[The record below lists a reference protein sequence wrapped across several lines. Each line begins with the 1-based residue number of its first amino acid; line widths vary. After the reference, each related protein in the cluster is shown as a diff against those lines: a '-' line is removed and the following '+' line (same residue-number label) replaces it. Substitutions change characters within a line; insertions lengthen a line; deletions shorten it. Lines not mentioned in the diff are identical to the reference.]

1 MNAKSNCASN
11 EKPRVLLIIP
21 AYNEEDCI
29 LQVVRNIE
37 ASSYDYIIIN
47 DGSTDSTLQ
56 ICEENNLNFL
66 NLSRNL
72 GIGGAVQAGHKY
84 ALKNGYDVDIQ
95 VDGDGQHDI
104 SYVPRLL
111 DQIANGADLVIGSR
125 FLATTG
131 GFQSTFLRRVG
142 IKWLSFLI
150 RALYKSKIT
159 DPTSG
164 FRASG
169 KRAMELFSRTY
180 PIDYP
185 EPESIAEALNQN
197 LNVKEVS
204 VNMNERAGGSSSI
217 KALSSVYYMIK
228 VSLAI
233 IICSMEKKR

>member
-1 MNAKSNCASN
+1 MNEARNQPPHRQLK
-11 EKPRVLLIIP
+11 VLIIIP
-21 AYNEEDCI
+21 AYNEQDCI
-29 LQVVRNIE
+29 LQVARNIE
-37 ASSYDYIIIN
+37 ETGYDYIIVN
-47 DGSTDSTLQ
+47 DGSTDSTLR
-56 ICEENNLNFL
+56 ICRENNLNVL
-66 NLSRNL
+66 DLPRNL

-84 ALKNGYDVDIQ
+84 ALRNGYDVDIQ

-104 SYVPRLL
+104 SFIPKLL
-111 DQIANGADLVIGSR
+111 QQIAYGADLVIGSR
-125 FLATTG
+125 FLIATD

-142 IKWLSFLI
+142 IKWLSLLI
-150 RALYKSKIT
+150 KTLYGEQVT